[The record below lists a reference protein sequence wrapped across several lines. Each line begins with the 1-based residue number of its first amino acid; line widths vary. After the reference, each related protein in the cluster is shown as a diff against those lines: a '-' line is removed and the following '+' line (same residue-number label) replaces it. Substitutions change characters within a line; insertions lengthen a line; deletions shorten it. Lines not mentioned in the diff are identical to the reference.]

1 MCGIVGYIGTRRAED
16 VVLHG
21 LEKLEYR
28 GYDSAGLAL
37 VDDGKLYIAKEAGKL
52 SNLSEAVRKNPLPGQ
67 VGIGHTRW
75 ATHGKPSVRNTHPH
89 TGPSGRIAVVHNGI
103 IENHMNLR
111 ETYLQDAEFKSE
123 TDSEVVAHLLDR
135 FYEGDILEAVK
146 KVIGLMEGA
155 FALVVLCADEPDR
168 LIVCRKESPIVI
180 GLGEHENFVAS
191 DVPALLSY
199 TRRCIYLDSGQ
210 IAEVTAE
217 TVRVMNAAGELQKP
231 EINEIL
237 WDEQSAEKGGY
248 EHFMI
253 KEIYEQPETFQ
264 RVMSGRVDEDS
275 VHFDEFNMT
284 AEQIANWNKIYV
296 VACGTAYH
304 AGLTGQTILEK
315 TLGIPVSV
323 EVASEFRYR
332 DPMVDEHTLCI
343 VVSQS
348 GETADTMAALREAK
362 EKGATILAIT
372 NVVGSAISR
381 EADMVIY
388 LWAGPEISVASTKAY
403 TSMLIAF
410 YMLGLYMGDVAG
422 SFKIADHRDMLDALR
437 GLPKQAE
444 AVLSDEMV
452 EVIKKTADSIKDAE
466 HIFYVGRGLDWPIA
480 QEGALKL
487 KETSYIHAEAY
498 AAGELKHGTMALI
511 TTETPVIGV
520 ALQQNLFDKTMS
532 NLQGMLARGAQII
545 SVVKEDQTEIDEG
558 AGELIK
564 IPTCPDFLAPVLSAL
579 PLQLLAYYTAYARG
593 CNIDQPRNLAKSVT
607 VE

>member
-21 LEKLEYR
+21 LKKLEYR

-37 VDDGKLYIAKEAGKL
+37 VDDGKLHIAKEAGKL
-52 SNLSEAVRKNPLPGQ
+52 SNLAEAVRKEPLPGL

-75 ATHGKPSVRNTHPH
+75 ATHGKPSVSNTHPH

-111 ETYLQDAEFKSE
+111 ETYLQGAEFKSE
-123 TDSEVVAHLLDR
+123 TDSEVIAHLLDH

-146 KVIGLMEGA
+146 KVIGLLEGA

-168 LIVCRKESPIVI
+168 LIACCKESPIVI
-180 GLGEHENFVAS
+180 GLGENENFVAS

-199 TRRCIYLDSGQ
+199 TRRCIYLESAQ
-210 IAEVTAE
+210 VAEITAE
-217 TVRVMNAAGELQKP
+217 TVRIMNVSGELQEAKVDD
-231 EINEIL
+231 IL

-253 KEIYEQPETFQ
+253 KEIYEQPDTFQ
-264 RVMSGRVDEDS
+264 RVMSGRVSEQG
-275 VHFDEFNMT
+275 VHFDEFTMT
-284 AEQIANWNKIYV
+284 AEQIAKWNKIYIV
-296 VACGTAYH
+296 GCGTAYH

-315 TLGIPVSV
+315 MLKIPVSV

-332 DPMVDEHTLCI
+332 DPMVDENTLCI
-343 VVSQS
+343 AISQS

-362 EKGATILAIT
+362 KKGATILSIT

-381 EADMVIY
+381 ESDMVIY

-422 SFKIADHRDMLDALR
+422 SFKTSEHRDLLDALR
-437 GLPKQAE
+437 SLPKQAE
-444 AVLSDEMV
+444 ALLGNEMV
-452 EVIKKTADSIKDAE
+452 DVIKKTANAIKAAE

-480 QEGALKL
+480 REAALKL

-511 TTETPVIGV
+511 TTETPVIGI
-520 ALQQNLFDKTMS
+520 ALQQDLFDKTMS
-532 NLQGMLARGAQII
+532 NLQGMHARGAQII
-545 SVVKEDQTEIDEG
+545 SVVKEDQTEIDESF
-558 AGELIK
+558 GEFIK
-564 IPTCPDFLAPVLSAL
+564 IPPCPDFLAPVLSAL
-579 PLQLLAYYTAYARG
+579 PLQLLAYHTAYSRG